1 MILVFGGAYQG
12 KLDYVLERFELTRDD
27 VHFCEDAMVALET
40 DKRVICGFE
49 NWLLA
54 LVRAEFDVQSCVDTL
69 LPKLA
74 DKIVVTTD
82 VSAGIVPLDTT
93 IRAWREEVGRATTK
107 LAQHADEVIR
117 MFVGIPTQIK

>member
-12 KLDYVLERFELTRDD
+12 KLDYVLERFCLTRDD

-40 DKRVICGFE
+40 DKRVIYGFE

-69 LPKLA
+69 LPSLA
-74 DKIVVTTD
+74 DKIIVTTD
-82 VSAGIVPLDTT
+82 VSAGIVPLDTA

-107 LAQHADEVIR
+107 LAQRSDEVIR
-117 MFVGIPTQIK
+117 MFVGIPTQLK